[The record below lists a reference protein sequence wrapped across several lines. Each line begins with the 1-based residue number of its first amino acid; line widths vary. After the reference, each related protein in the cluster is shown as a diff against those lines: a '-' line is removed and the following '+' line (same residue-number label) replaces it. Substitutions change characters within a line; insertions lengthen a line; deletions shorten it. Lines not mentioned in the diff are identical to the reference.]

1 MSEQT
6 PEMDKQMLSQFS
18 TQLAGVVESAGQSVV
33 TVYAGRRMPASGIIW
48 SADGVIVTAEHAIEN
63 EEGIKVMLP
72 DGTTATASLVGRDP
86 TSDIAVLRVS
96 AAALKPLETADNVRV
111 GNIVLAISRS
121 PIAGLA
127 ASYGIISAVTRP
139 WRTWHGGESGT
150 IMLTDAALY
159 PGFSGGPLVNVEGKM
174 AGLSSSMLI
183 RGIGA
188 AVPSATVRRIVNEL
202 LSGGKVRRGFLG
214 IGTQSVAMPADL
226 AGRLGIS
233 QSAGLLVVG
242 VEPGSPANKSG
253 LLLGDVLVGF
263 GGKPVQSGEEL
274 RSMLGGDTIGGK
286 IEVQIIRGGELK
298 TVTVVPGE
306 HP

>member
-1 MSEQT
+1 
-6 PEMDKQMLSQFS
+6 MLSQFS
-18 TQLAGVVESAGQSVV
+18 AQLAGIVESAGQSVV
-33 TVYAGRRMPASGIIW
+33 TVYAGRRMPASGVIW
-48 SADGVIVTAEHAIEN
+48 SADGVIVTAEHTIEN
-63 EEGIKVMLP
+63 EDGIKVTLP
-72 DGTTATASLVGRDP
+72 DGTTAPATLAGRDP
-86 TSDIAVLRVS
+86 STDIAVLRIS
-96 AAALKPLETADNVRV
+96 AAALKPLETADNARA

-127 ASYGIISAVTRP
+127 ASYGIVSAVTRP
-139 WRTWHGGESGT
+139 WRMWHGAQSGT

-174 AGLSSSMLI
+174 VGLSSSMLM

-188 AVPSATVRRIVNEL
+188 AVPSEMVRKIVDEL

-214 IGTQSVAMPADL
+214 IGTQSVAIPADL

-233 QSAGLLVVG
+233 QSHGLLVVG

-253 LLLGDVLVGF
+253 LLLGDVLVSF
-263 GGKPVQSGEEL
+263 GNKPVQTGEEL
-274 RSMLGGDTIGGK
+274 RSLLGGDTIGAEA
-286 IEVQIIRGGELK
+286 EVKIIRGGESK
-298 TVTVVPGE
+298 AVTVAPGE